1 MLLRRGP
8 LGEDALFQA
17 QQAVE
22 LLVLLQDVL
31 FDCVMRG

>member
-1 MLLRRGP
+1 MLLRRGL
-8 LGEDALFQA
+8 LGEDALLQA

-22 LLVLLQDVL
+22 LLVLLQDVV